1 MDESTLDAF
10 QSLWGVEPSNITL
23 QKNPTNL
30 TPDEDKVFNRLK
42 TQGIRL
48 EQERISFG
56 TLINVLNDL
65 RVMGGARQ

>member
-23 QKNPTNL
+23 QTNPANL
-30 TPDEDKVFNRLK
+30 TPEEDNVFHRLK

-56 TLINVLNDL
+56 TLISVLNGLID
-65 RVMGGARQ
+65 